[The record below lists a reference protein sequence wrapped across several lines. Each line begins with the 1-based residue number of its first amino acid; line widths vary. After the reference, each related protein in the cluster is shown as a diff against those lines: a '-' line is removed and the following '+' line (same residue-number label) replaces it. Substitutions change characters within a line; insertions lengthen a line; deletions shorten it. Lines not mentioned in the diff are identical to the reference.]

1 MLRKKKK
8 DNIIG
13 QMNQGFTML
22 EMIVTV
28 ALVSIFFGAI
38 AVAIPKNLQ
47 TYLMEKRLAKGL
59 EMSTIIENGL
69 AQEFGAAS
77 GISIVTT
84 EEGTYLSYVKNVKN
98 GDAMTT
104 LQCCFPAN
112 YTADNVTVSYSDEAV
127 HSNTSSSLESQP
139 GQPIVF
145 TSQAIYLTAEGKPQ
159 IFQTILDEE
168 FYDDMEAEITVY
180 YDAVGNNM
188 SMKVRI
194 YDMEGTVCTT
204 EKAILLYY

>member
-1 MLRKKKK
+1 MRWKRKK
-8 DNIIG
+8 DNKIC
-13 QMNQGFTML
+13 QVNQGFTML

-84 EEGTYLSYVKNVKN
+84 EDGTYLSYVKNVKN

-104 LQCCFPAN
+104 RQCWFPAN
-112 YTADNVTVSYSDEAV
+112 YTEDDVTVSYSDEAV

-145 TSQAIYLTAEGKPQ
+145 TSKAIYLTAEGKPQ
-159 IFQTILDEE
+159 IFQTILDED

-180 YDAVGNNM
+180 YDAAGNNM

-194 YDMEGTVCTT
+194 YDGEGTVCTT
-204 EKAILLYY
+204 EKAILLYH